1 MAVYKSCIITCMG
14 HFVKNEKKK
23 DIAIIYET
31 SDGGK
36 TVTMR
41 NAGSEVK
48 TMVLSPVSKPYC
60 TELEKYAYE
69 WDNIV
74 EDHPGIKQQL
84 DKLITLLKITL

>member
-1 MAVYKSCIITCMG
+1 MG
-14 HFVKNEKKK
+14 HTKIKEKQK

-31 SDGGK
+31 PDGGK

-48 TMVLSPVSKPYC
+48 TMVLSPADKPYC

-69 WDNIV
+69 WDNIA
-74 EDHPGIKQQL
+74 EDHPGIRQQL
-84 DKLITLLKITL
+84 DKLLTLLKITL